1 MRGRRGPAVEHA
13 PGVARREAQPA
24 AVEEQRLGRRPVG
37 EQVAAAPLD
46 PSSQGVDRRL
56 AEGHGT
62 LLAAL
67 APDRGATPAEVEVAD
82 VERAELTDPQAAP
95 VEHLEN
101 GVVAR
106 SHPRRSRGANGQRV
120 EQGGETLLLEHTGAP
135 NRTEEQKSKHRSLIS
150 N

>member
-1 MRGRRGPAVEHA
+1 MSVPLSGGEIGVAEELLHRSEVGAAVEQVCGEGVPESVWMRGRRGPAVEHA

-56 AEGHGT
+56 AEGHGA

-82 VERAELTDPQAAP
+82 VERAELTDPQAAD
-95 VEHLEN
+95 
-101 GVVAR
+101 R
-106 SHPRRSRGANGQRV
+106 
-120 EQGGETLLLEHTGAP
+120 
-135 NRTEEQKSKHRSLIS
+135 KS
-150 N
+150 